1 MPTPA
6 DQVQILIGGK
16 VHADWERY
24 RVDSDL
30 LTPADGWSA
39 SLGKS
44 GGKLPA
50 EVVEG
55 ALFEVRVGNNP
66 VMRGRIDEINDA
78 VGPGRTTL
86 EISGRDLAGVL
97 LDCSAPLFTA
107 RQATLDEIV
116 AKVVKPLGISKIRI
130 AADKPL
136 RREKINVEPGDT
148 AWNVLAHA
156 AEANG
161 LWPWMEPDGTLVVGG
176 PDYAAPVQAH
186 LIMRMGF
193 ERGGEAVNANNLRS
207 LSRSRAMCRR
217 YSEVT
222 VLGQTHGTETA
233 SGQHNLKGKA
243 QDTGVGFYR
252 PRIVTDHEADNQA
265 VADARARKLLADS
278 RLDALTLTAEV
289 KGHRIDA
296 PGLPGHGKLWTPGMR
311 IAIKSE
317 PHNLDGIYFLM
328 ARTFTGGRGQ
338 PSITSL
344 TLKED
349 GVWTLDAHP
358 HQRKHRRGKNDVPGQ
373 IVPVAG

>member
-6 DQVQILIGGK
+6 DQVQIMIGGK

-44 GGKLPA
+44 GGLLPA
-50 EVVEG
+50 DVVEG
-55 ALFEVRVGNNP
+55 ALFEVRVGNDP
-66 VMRGRIDEINDA
+66 VMVGRIDEISDE

-97 LDCSAPLFTA
+97 LDCSMPLFDK
-107 RQATLDEIV
+107 RDATLDEIV
-116 AKVVKPLGISKIRI
+116 AAIIKPFGLSKYRI
-130 AADKPL
+130 DADKTE
-136 RREKINVEPGDT
+136 RRKKVSVEPGDT

-161 LWPWMEPDGTLVVGG
+161 LWPWMDPSGILIVGG
-176 PDYAAPVQAH
+176 PDYSAPVQAH
-186 LIMRMGF
+186 LIMRLDGQ
-193 ERGGEAVNANNLRS
+193 GNNLRS
-207 LSRSRAMCRR
+207 LARSRAMCRR
-217 YSEVT
+217 YSHVT
-222 VLGQTHGTETA
+222 VLGQTPGTETDA
-233 SGQHNLKGKA
+233 GKHNIKGVYKDA
-243 QDTGVGFYR
+243 GVSFYR
-252 PRIVTDHEADNQA
+252 PKIVTDHEIDNQA
-265 VADARARKLLADS
+265 IANVRAHKLALDS
-278 RLDALTLTAEV
+278 RLEAFTLAAEV

-311 IAIKSE
+311 IALKSE

-373 IVPVAG
+373 IVPLKP